1 MEYWSTNHNKRKFN
15 KNMSIE
21 YKNSIF
27 NSENNDNEQKS
38 KNTSINKQ
46 SLNLFK
52 GIVNITKRTLKEK
65 KSPEAQ
71 SNIVNNDNNIFDFT
85 NFVYNNEEH
94 LEDDKF
100 SLIKSPKYNN
110 AIRND
115 NIISLS
121 STLRS
126 KNRTFNKN
134 KSALELLDLSKNI
147 YKEKNLKK
155 SLFNKNSKRISLN
168 YNNSIIKTK
177 PRRRSLI
184 GDMTNKNRNSHN
196 FNFFFK
202 LKEKD
207 KIPSKTPYLDKIWN
221 FSNKS
226 NLKHKTNINTKQN
239 SEKPL
244 ITTNSHVNKMNI
256 INKKKANYE
265 KDNVV
270 KKQKDKLVMNKVKE
284 APENR
289 QEEKIESNETKKIDN
304 INENILYNK
313 KEQNTKIIFNILNKP
328 FFCCLK

>member
-38 KNTSINKQ
+38 KNTSINIH
-46 SLNLFK
+46 SFNLFK
-52 GIVNITKRTLKEK
+52 DIVKITKRTLKEK

-226 NLKHKTNINTKQN
+226 NLKHKTNINKKQN

-244 ITTNSHVNKMNI
+244 ITTNSHVIKMNI

>member
-1 MEYWSTNHNKRKFN
+1 MDYWSTNHNKRKFN

-21 YKNSIF
+21 YKKSIF

-52 GIVNITKRTLKEK
+52 GIVKITKKTFKEK
-65 KSPEAQ
+65 NPSEAQ
-71 SNIVNNDNNIFDFT
+71 SNIVNNDNIFDFT

-100 SLIKSPKYNN
+100 SLIKSPKNN
-110 AIRND
+110 NTIRND

-121 STLRS
+121 PTIRS

-168 YNNSIIKTK
+168 YNNSII
-177 PRRRSLI
+177 RRRSLV
-184 GDMTNKNRNSHN
+184 GNMTNKNRNN
-196 FNFFFK
+196 NYNFFFK

-226 NLKHKTNINTKQN
+226 NLKHKTNINKKQN

-244 ITTNSHVNKMNI
+244 ITTNSHVIKMNI

-313 KEQNTKIIFNILNKP
+313 KENNTKIIFNILNKP